1 MVVLGASFAA
11 VAPGH
16 FVINGDSADDFAA
29 LLQALGAD
37 FFARCSRVVHL
48 VGCVPRGELPT
59 AALFAAQQLTLQSA
73 LRVAQALGR
82 SSRVPERVLWLLTS
96 GVFPP
101 AGAPPNLVGS
111 PLWGLGR
118 TMAIE
123 YPTCFGGLVDLD
135 FDPVTAGAAQWAD
148 VLTVVSSPDDEFQ
161 LRLHERSRLVARIR
175 ALIRRSNK
183 VADTTLRHGAL
194 VLDTA
199 THAATLAGAPLELTP
214 REWAILEI
222 LLLAS
227 PNVVSKDRLV
237 QGLAGWDK
245 DITPNAVEVHVSR
258 LRAKLGQGGIEIRT
272 VRGIG
277 YRLDAPEDVAAGSA
291 AAAP

>member
-1 MVVLGASFAA
+1 MRILVVEDDGLVAA
-11 VAPGH
+11 GLKQGLTRAGYTVDVAPSAEAAEACVKDESFDLAVVDIGLPQADGLTLIRRWRAEGRALP
-16 FVINGDSADDFAA
+16 VLVLSARSSMEDTISGLDVGADDY
-29 LLQALGAD
+29 LGKP
-37 FFARCSRVVHL
+37 FR
-48 VGCVPRGELPT
+48 LP
-59 AALFAAQQLTLQSA
+59 
-73 LRVAQALGR
+73 
-82 SSRVPERVLWLLTS
+82 E
-96 GVFPP
+96 
-101 AGAPPNLVGS
+101 
-111 PLWGLGR
+111 
-118 TMAIE
+118 
-123 YPTCFGGLVDLD
+123 
-135 FDPVTAGAAQWAD
+135 
-148 VLTVVSSPDDEFQ
+148 
-161 LRLHERSRLVARIR
+161 LVARMR
-175 ALIRRSNK
+175 ALIRRSHA

-258 LRAKLGQGGIEIRT
+258 LRAKLGIGGIEIRT

-277 YRLDAPEDVAAGSA
+277 YRLDAPAEPPAASPG
-291 AAAP
+291 AAP